1 MAGLPAS
8 LASLVC
14 LARALS
20 LVGCGF
26 GWHAVACSVVIAGQ
40 ASSLTYDKAH
50 PLLPNPALALLLS
63 P

>member
-1 MAGLPAS
+1 MPET
-8 LASLVC
+8 LASPVC
-14 LARALS
+14 LNRALF

-26 GWHAVACSVVIAGQ
+26 WWHAVACSVVIAGQ
-40 ASSLTYDKAH
+40 ASILTFDELH